1 MMIHTRARLNRA
13 AGVVTAVAACCSF
26 VLIAGLPRDAS
37 ALPSFARQTGQE
49 CAACHNGFPE
59 LTPYGRLFKLNGY
72 TFTGG
77 VPGTGEQSKLP
88 PLSVMLATSFTHT
101 RAAQQSD
108 STPTPAHY
116 APNDNPSFDL
126 VSLFYGGIIA
136 PNLGAFIQGTYDG
149 VGRSVSWDNVDIRY
163 ARSYTMFGAEAVSG
177 ISINNNPTM
186 SDVWNTTPAWRY
198 PFITSALAPTPN
210 ASTIIE
216 GGLSQQVLGIT
227 AYTFWNRML
236 YAEVGGYQTLSPRMD
251 SALGVDPAGNSTSG
265 IAPYW
270 RLAVQQEWG
279 RSNFEIGTF
288 GLAGA
293 MHPGRVTGSGT
304 DRYTDIGF
312 DAQYQFLADRDSFS
326 VQASLVNE
334 NQDLRASSALGNSS
348 NQTNTLR
355 SFNVKT
361 SYSYN
366 QTYSGTVGY
375 FQVDGNTD
383 AGLYGSTSA
392 NNSPNSS
399 GWIGEIDYMPFNHGG
414 PSFWPWFNAKIG
426 LQYIYY
432 TKFNG
437 ATSNYDGAGRNA
449 ADNNTIYLFAWV
461 AF

>member
-1 MMIHTRARLNRA
+1 MLV
-13 AGVVTAVAACCSF
+13 AGT
-26 VLIAGLPRDAS
+26 PREAS

-88 PLSVMLATSFTHT
+88 PLAIMTASSFNRTQAGQQGG
-101 RAAQQSD
+101 AA
-108 STPTPAHY
+108 PHY
-116 APNDNPSFDL
+116 APNDNPSFDF

-136 PNLGAFIQGTYDG
+136 PNLGAFIQGTYNG
-149 VGRSVSWDNVDIRY
+149 IGRSVSWDNLDIRY
-163 ARSYTMFGAEAVSG
+163 ARSYQMFGAEMVSG
-177 ISINNNPTM
+177 ISVNNNPTM

-198 PFITSALAPTPN
+198 PFIRSGLAPTPN
-210 ASTIIE
+210 AATLIE
-216 GGLSQQVLGIT
+216 GNLTQQVLGVT
-227 AYTFWNRML
+227 AYGFWNRLL
-236 YAEVGGYQTLSPRMD
+236 YVEAGGYQTLSPSMN
-251 SALGVDPAGNSTSG
+251 STLGSNPYGNSTDG

-270 RLAVQQEWG
+270 RIAMQQEWG
-279 RSNFEIGTF
+279 RSNFEVGTF
-288 GLAGA
+288 GMAA
-293 MHPGRVTGSGT
+293 NVFPGRVNTNGT

-326 VQASLVNE
+326 VQASLINE

-355 SFNVKT
+355 SFNAKA

-366 QTYSGTVGY
+366 QTYGATIGY

-383 AGLYGSTSA
+383 AGLYGATSA
-392 NNSPNSS
+392 NNSPNSA

-414 PSFWPWFNAKIG
+414 PSFWPWLNGKFG

-432 TKFNG
+432 TRFNG
-437 ATSNYDGAGRNA
+437 ATTNYDGAGRNA
-449 ADNNTIYLFAWV
+449 ADNNTLYLFAWL

>member
-88 PLSVMLATSFTHT
+88 PLSVMMATSFTHT
-101 RAAQQSD
+101 QAGQQGGAA
-108 STPTPAHY
+108 PHF
-116 APNDNPSFDL
+116 APNDNPAFDMA
-126 VSLFYGGIIA
+126 SLFYGGIIA
-136 PNLGAFIQGTYDG
+136 PNLGAFVQGTYNG
-149 VGRSVSWDNVDIRY
+149 VSRSFNWDNLDIRY
-163 ARSYTMFGAEAVSG
+163 ARSYTMFGAETVSG
-177 ISINNNPTM
+177 ISVNNNPAM
-186 SDVWNTTPAWRY
+186 SDVWNTTPAWRFPY
-198 PFITSALAPTPN
+198 IKSGLAPMPN
-210 ASTIIE
+210 AATMIE
-216 GGLSQQVLGIT
+216 GSLAQQVLGVT
-227 AYTFWNRML
+227 AYTFWNRLL
-236 YAEVGGYQTLSPRMD
+236 YAEVGGYQTLSPLMD
-251 SALGVDPAGNSTSG
+251 SALGATSTGNSTSG

-270 RLAVQQEWG
+270 RLAMQQEWG
-279 RSNFEIGTF
+279 RSNFELGTF
-288 GLAGA
+288 GMAGA
-293 MHPGRVTGSGT
+293 MYPGRVTGSGT

-326 VQASLVNE
+326 VQASLINE
-334 NQDLRASSALGNSS
+334 NQDLRASSVLGNSS

-355 SFNVKT
+355 SLNAKA
-361 SYSYN
+361 SYSYD
-366 QTYSGTVGY
+366 QTYYGTLGY

-383 AGLYGSTSA
+383 AGLYGATSA

-399 GWIGEIDYMPFNHGG
+399 GFTAEIDYMPFNHGG
-414 PSFWPWFNAKIG
+414 PSFWPWLNAKIG

-437 ATSNYDGAGRNA
+437 ATTNYDGAGRNA
-449 ADNNTIYLFAWV
+449 ADNNTLYLFAWL